1 MYITVKRTL
10 ALLLIL
16 MLGLGTLA
24 GCQREEPDLTP
35 SDPSTADDQNQGDTT
50 TPSEPDTSS
59 DTPLPE
65 GEGTLRVAVSAD
77 IFDIRK
83 IRFHFSRNQTIQK
96 GTQTWEMEVPQAF
109 AEMTISPENRFQDF
123 NLRIA
128 DLTVKK
134 LLTIRQIN
142 FAAQRMA
149 PKQVNANGPFI
160 ETHLDV
166 HDLTIADYT
175 GWPMNKEV
183 EYFYL
188 NGNVIGTIER
198 QPIFSESLYDWI
210 EKDGHIEVKKMILNW
225 QPLVMVAKGDLYFN
239 ENLAPNLTLN
249 TSSLAL
255 VDTLDKMNANG
266 WLEDKGVFVARIL
279 LNNKSF
285 KKNQSDKYFTVTT
298 PLKINNKQILI
309 ENIPVKTLD
318 GSVRGQEKVPSS
330 ADSGTPENQTN

>member
-1 MYITVKRTL
+1 
-10 ALLLIL
+10 
-16 MLGLGTLA
+16 
-24 GCQREEPDLTP
+24 
-35 SDPSTADDQNQGDTT
+35 
-50 TPSEPDTSS
+50 
-59 DTPLPE
+59 
-65 GEGTLRVAVSAD
+65 
-77 IFDIRK
+77 
-83 IRFHFSRNQTIQK
+83 
-96 GTQTWEMEVPQAF
+96 MEVPQAF

-198 QPIFSESLYDWI
+198 EPIFSESLYDWI

-298 PLKINNKQILI
+298 PLKINDKQILI